1 MKYECQDLPRH
12 GGYARDWPG
21 HRPGLRRARAV
32 AGDMS
37 RDTGN
42 PGVRIVQADFA
53 QLAQV
58 RRLAHELQS
67 QLPRLDVLINNAAV
81 MAAARARSADGYD
94 LTFAVNH
101 LAPFL
106 LTNLLLDKLNKHAPS
121 RLIVFASNPPLLATL
136 SCTYHLISRF
146 PALRT

>member
-1 MKYECQDLPRH
+1 MRFVPFIYHPGEGLILCSSMNARIGLVTGAPQGLARPTAGALPASGASVLVHGRDLS
-12 GGYARDWPG
+12 
-21 HRPGLRRARAV
+21 RARAV
-32 AGDMS
+32 ASDIS

-42 PGVRIVQADFA
+42 PGVRFVQADFA

-81 MAAARARSADGYD
+81 MAAPRARSADGYD

-106 LTNLLLDKLNKHAPS
+106 LTNLLLDKLK
-121 RLIVFASNPPLLATL
+121 
-136 SCTYHLISRF
+136 
-146 PALRT
+146 